1 LEIPRLV
8 RIATVNGVPV
18 LLHWSVIAL
27 AAFYSIATLDRL
39 FYAIA
44 AIPSYLFILIIHEL
58 GHQFVANHLGYRV
71 LAVEIYPHHGLCRFD
86 HPATKFEHA
95 KIAWG
100 GVLGQLLLAV
110 PLIIRVVL
118 WGYSAY
124 GPLNAVLAICGP
136 TSFAIA
142 VFNLLPIK
150 GLDGAIAWSFFPLLW
165 RNRLRRTKKDK
176 SALEIFEELAAKSKR
191 S

>member
-1 LEIPRLV
+1 MGDPRCNQGW
-8 RIATVNGVPV
+8 RDAGRFARGP
-18 LLHWSVIAL
+18 
-27 AAFYSIATLDRL
+27 
-39 FYAIA
+39 
-44 AIPSYLFILIIHEL
+44 
-58 GHQFVANHLGYRV
+58 

-86 HPATKFEHA
+86 HPATGFEHA

-110 PLIIRVVL
+110 PLITRIVL

-142 VFNLLPIK
+142 IFNLLPIK
-150 GLDGAIAWSFFPLLW
+150 GF
-165 RNRLRRTKKDK
+165 
-176 SALEIFEELAAKSKR
+176 
-191 S
+191 